1 MTLFFLSEFD
11 HLLMLPWFYYSF
23 RFLIP
28 SLYPPYGGAHLSLS
42 TFAVEWTIFKL
53 FPDFH
58 HPSTVLSLFM
68 TFFPCPYFDRLLMS
82 LWFYS
87 LSLRFCFFFLFLS
100 FVFLLFFVQ
109 FLHVRLTMFVV
120 GVCWTYCPPALP
132 MFIAYLFSIRFFHLP
147 CLVSVPLSTVLELVE
162 QSIRFRFQLAADAL
176 ISTPESSCFLLHQ
189 IQCLFLFW
197 KSWTRFQKR
206 KRQFKALF
214 SMRQK
219 TRTFLSPL
227 AGDSMQQPC
236 TVKRT
241 NKRILIT
248 QYVTASFHSNISNQ
262 INYFPVRLS
271 CRQ

>member
-1 MTLFFLSEFD
+1 MGDLDEIATAGCHKIPTRRVGICQKAHFLHSSTPQAHFNNDYNIYITSQQMHLFNIPIILFTAVALPSPPTVLLALEIPACSAAPSHSLFMMLFFLSEFD

-132 MFIAYLFSIRFFHLP
+132 
-147 CLVSVPLSTVLELVE
+147 LSAG
-162 QSIRFRFQLAADAL
+162 RPFPRL
-176 ISTPESSCFLLHQ
+176 IST
-189 IQCLFLFW
+189 
-197 KSWTRFQKR
+197 
-206 KRQFKALF
+206 
-214 SMRQK
+214 
-219 TRTFLSPL
+219 
-227 AGDSMQQPC
+227 
-236 TVKRT
+236 
-241 NKRILIT
+241 
-248 QYVTASFHSNISNQ
+248 
-262 INYFPVRLS
+262 
-271 CRQ
+271 